1 VPFRIPRVVVA
12 LLIAGILALSVTQ
25 VAFGA
30 TAATTTWQAKVG
42 ASGVNG
48 AAKLAVVT
56 TGAGS
61 ISLKLVKL
69 RASSTLPVVVYK
81 GTCSSVG
88 PVLFRLSSITTTKTG
103 AASRTSTLTAAQVKL
118 ILGATAGTGKVAIRI
133 GSGSATRC
141 GAFAKRNV
149 LAPQAVVQAFYDW
162 YLATPGAF
170 FQAEAGR
177 PDLTPAFVRWL
188 KHFYASSP
196 PVGGY
201 DPFLCAQNTPD
212 SVRAGTAAISGLT
225 ATVAATQVWNGIVG
239 PPGSGPKVSL
249 VLAPAGWQISAL
261 GPCF

>member
-1 VPFRIPRVVVA
+1 
-12 LLIAGILALSVTQ
+12 LLAAAILALSVTQ
-25 VAFGA
+25 VAFGSSPLT
-30 TAATTTWQAKVG
+30 TAWQAKVG

-48 AAKLAVVT
+48 TANVSAVT

-61 ISLKLVKL
+61 IGLKLVKL
-69 RASSTLPVVVYK
+69 RASSTLPVTLYN

-88 PVLFRLSSITTTKTG
+88 AVLLRLSSIITTKTG
-103 AASRTSTLTAAQVKL
+103 TASRTTTLTAAQVKL
-118 ILGATAGTGKVAIRI
+118 VLAATAGTGKIAIRI
-133 GSGSATRC
+133 GTGTSAKC
-141 GAFAKRNV
+141 GVFAKRTV
-149 LAPQAVVQAFYDW
+149 LGPQAVVQAFYDW

-188 KHFYASSP
+188 KNFYANSP
-196 PVGGY
+196 MVGGY

-239 PPGSGPKVSL
+239 APGSGPKVSL